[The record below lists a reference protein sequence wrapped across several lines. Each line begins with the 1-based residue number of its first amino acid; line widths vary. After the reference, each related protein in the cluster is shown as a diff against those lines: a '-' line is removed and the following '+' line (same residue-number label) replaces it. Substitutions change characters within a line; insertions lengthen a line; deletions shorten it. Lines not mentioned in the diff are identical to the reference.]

1 MNVNKHFIQEIR
13 INKVRHHKNISIPID
28 DHTSKHLIITGK
40 NGSGKTSLLEGIKD
54 FLTLFENYS
63 IPELLKWK
71 ELVLYNDLELSN
83 NVEDYYTQDRMR
95 RDIENFTTLID
106 NYCGKIE
113 LNIKNSQEIHHL
125 FQEGRFLLAY
135 FNASRACSM
144 LIPKGVE
151 KINLEK
157 KYTINDDI
165 AHLFLKYLVDLKT
178 QATFA
183 RQEQDIESSKKLE
196 DWFDYI
202 EQNLK
207 FIFENE
213 NLKLKF
219 DYRNYNFQ
227 IIEPGKDPY
236 DLTTLSSGFSSILSI
251 VTELILRMEGQR
263 TEIYDIEGIVII
275 DEIEAHLHVT
285 LQKKIFKF
293 LTDFFPNVQFIIST
307 HSPFVLNSVSNAV
320 IYDLHEKI
328 AYEDFSNYSYK
339 SIVEDF
345 LGVDQYSSIV
355 KEKLKEYEL
364 LTDNFD
370 SLNPTEHERLND
382 LNEYLDNESDPHSKE
397 LQLKKAYID
406 LQRILEGDQE

>member
-1 MNVNKHFIQEIR
+1 MNKHFIQEIR
-13 INKVRHHKNISIPID
+13 INKVRHHENFSIPID

-63 IPELLKWK
+63 IPQLLKWK
-71 ELVLYNDLELSN
+71 ELVIYNDCELSN
-83 NVEDYYTQDRMR
+83 KVEDYYNQDQMR
-95 RDIENFTTLID
+95 SNLEHFTSLIHK
-106 NYCGKIE
+106 YCGKIE
-113 LNIKNSQEIHHL
+113 LNIKNSHEIHHL

-144 LIPKGVE
+144 LTPNGVE

-157 KYTINDDI
+157 KYTIQDDI
-165 AHLFLKYLVDLKT
+165 SHLFLKYLVDLKT

-183 RQEQDIESSKKLE
+183 RQEKDLKISKKLE
-196 DWFDYI
+196 NWFDYI

-227 IIEPGKDPY
+227 IIEPNKDPY

-263 TEIYDIEGIVII
+263 TDIYDIEGIVII
-275 DEIEAHLHVT
+275 DEIEAHLHVS

-355 KEKLKEYEL
+355 KKKLKEYEE
-364 LTDNFD
+364 LTINLD
-370 SLNPTEHERLND
+370 SLGSSEQARLKELEKD
-382 LNEYLDNESDPHSKE
+382 LDNRSDSHSKE

-406 LQRILEGDQE
+406 LQRILDGDQA